1 MAHAGGGSA
10 NAYLDH
16 VSDWLASRPVVS
28 LRGLLAAHGGPGAA
42 AVFCVDMTRGFC
54 TEGGLAS
61 PRVASI
67 IPAVARLLTRA
78 HEAGI
83 RRFYLP
89 QDCHAPDAAEFAQYG
104 AHCVAGTA
112 EADLVPELADL
123 PFAGAFVVIPK
134 NTVASHVATGLD
146 ARLDGDGWPGLCIV
160 AGDCTDICVYQ
171 LAIHLR
177 ARANAQRADT
187 AVVVPAAC
195 VQTYDL
201 PVAAALGVG
210 AVPHD
215 GDLLHRVFLHHMA
228 LNGVLVVSEVAP

>member
-1 MAHAGGGSA
+1 MHAS
-10 NAYLDH
+10 
-16 VSDWLASRPVVS
+16 
-28 LRGLLAAHGGPGAA
+28 
-42 AVFCVDMTRGFC
+42 T
-54 TEGGLAS
+54 
-61 PRVASI
+61 
-67 IPAVARLLTRA
+67 
-78 HEAGI
+78 AG
-83 RRFYLP
+83 
-89 QDCHAPDAAEFAQYG
+89 
-104 AHCVAGTA
+104 
-112 EADLVPELADL
+112 
-123 PFAGAFVVIPK
+123 
-134 NTVASHVATGLD
+134 
-146 ARLDGDGWPGLCIV
+146 GWPGLCIV

-171 LAIHLR
+171 LAIHLK